1 MRIVLSLVVAT
12 LLLSA
17 CSNGTPL
24 LTHEPTEDPTP
35 LPAAVADRSTP
46 TPIATSTPAATSAPA
61 TPPPAPSLIPEP
73 VSEPTATATP
83 EATPDPTAEPT
94 STPVPQPTIPPA
106 PTPAPQPTEVAP
118 PPASTPATASY
129 TSSRA
134 ALPGAAPR
142 TATLPVP
149 SGSYL
154 DGAMVVSLYGFP
166 GVCTMGELGCHSPD
180 RTIGAVQRLADRYDD
195 LNGAQDVI
203 PAIHLIVDVAQPT
216 PRSDGSYLGR
226 MPLERVAEWVELARN
241 HGLLLFLD
249 LQIGWTEP
257 IDSVRRYEQFLD
269 EPFVHIAI
277 DPEFATRPKNA
288 APGEVVGVVNAAQV
302 NLVQR
307 YLAELVRQ
315 HQIPPKLLVVHQFRT
330 SMLINPEQFA
340 SVPEVVLSIDMDGV
354 GKNFIKLDGYWRYAN
369 ASYSET
375 PSFKLFLQRDLPQV
389 LTPEQVLDLEVPP
402 AYVIYQ

>member
-1 MRIVLSLVVAT
+1 MRIALSLVVAT

-24 LTHEPTEDPTP
+24 LIHEPAEDPAP
-35 LPAAVADRSTP
+35 APAAVADLSTP
-46 TPIATSTPAATSAPA
+46 TPLPTPSTTPTAPPA
-61 TPPPAPSLIPEP
+61 TPSATSEP
-73 VSEPTATATP
+73 VSEPTSTATP
-83 EATPDPTAEPT
+83 EATPEPTAAPTATPEPR
-94 STPVPQPTIPPA
+94 PTVPPA

-118 PPASTPATASY
+118 PPASTPGTASY

-134 ALPGAAPR
+134 ALPGATPR

-149 SGSYL
+149 AGSYL
-154 DGAMVVSLYGFP
+154 DGAMIVSLYGYP
-166 GVCTMGELGCHSPD
+166 GVCTMGELGCHSAD
-180 RTIGAVQRLADRYDD
+180 RSIGAVQRLADRYDD

-203 PAIHLIVDVAQPT
+203 PALHLIVDVAQPT

-226 MPLERVAEWVELARN
+226 MSLERVAEWVELARS

-288 APGEVVGVVNAAQV
+288 PPGEVVGVVNAAQV
-302 NLVQR
+302 NEVQR
-307 YLAELVRQ
+307 YLAQLVRR

-330 SMLINPEQFA
+330 SMLINPELFA

-375 PSFKLFLQRDLPQV
+375 PSFKLFLQHDLPQV
-389 LTPEQVLDLEVPP
+389 LTPEQVLDLAVPP
-402 AYVIYQ
+402 SYVIYQ

>member
-1 MRIVLSLVVAT
+1 MRFVLSLVAAT

-24 LTHEPTEDPTP
+24 LSYEPSPEATSGPDFVSGAVTPEPTNTPT
-35 LPAAVADRSTP
+35 STP
-46 TPIATSTPAATSAPA
+46 TAEPTVVTPTPTVEATPTTTSEPSPSPTPTPTPNPTPAPTAVATSTPA
-61 TPPPAPSLIPEP
+61 
-73 VSEPTATATP
+73 
-83 EATPDPTAEPT
+83 
-94 STPVPQPTIPPA
+94 PA
-106 PTPAPQPTEVAP
+106 PTVVAA

-134 ALPGAAPR
+134 ALAGAAPR
-142 TATLPVP
+142 VEMLPVP
-149 SGSYL
+149 AGSYL
-154 DGAMVVSLYGFP
+154 DDAMIVSLYGFP
-166 GVCTMGELGCHSPD
+166 GICTMGELGCHSND
-180 RTIGAVQRLADRYDD
+180 RAIGAVQRLADRYDA
-195 LNGAQDVI
+195 LNGGQDVI
-203 PAIHLIVDVAQPT
+203 PALHLIVDVAQPT

-226 MPLERVAEWVELARN
+226 MSLERVAEYVELARR

-257 IDSVRRYEQFLD
+257 VASVRRYEQFLD

-277 DPEFATRPKNA
+277 DPEFATRSKNA
-288 APGEVVGVVNAAQV
+288 APGEVVGVVTAGQV
-302 NLVQR
+302 NEVQR
-307 YLAELVRQ
+307 YLAGFVRE
-315 HQIPPKLLVVHQFRT
+315 HDIPQKLLIVHQFRT
-330 SMLINPEQFA
+330 SMLIDPENFA
-340 SVPEVVLSIDMDGV
+340 SVPEVTLSIDMDGV

-389 LTPEQVLDLEVPP
+389 LTPEEVLALAVPP

>member
-1 MRIVLSLVVAT
+1 MRIALSLVVAT

-24 LTHEPTEDPTP
+24 LTHEPTQDPTP
-35 LPAAVADRSTP
+35 APAAVADRSTP
-46 TPIATSTPAATSAPA
+46 TPHATATAEPTVAPA
-61 TPPPAPSLIPEP
+61 TPLATASPTQEP
-73 VSEPTATATP
+73 VSEPTSTATP
-83 EATPDPTAEPT
+83 EATPDPTAAPT
-94 STPVPQPTIPPA
+94 ATPTPQPTAPPA

-134 ALPGAAPR
+134 GLPGASPR
-142 TATLPVP
+142 TVTLPVP
-149 SGSYL
+149 AGSYL
-154 DGAMVVSLYGFP
+154 DGAMVVSLYGYP

-180 RTIGAVQRLADRYDD
+180 RSIGAVQRLADRYDD
-195 LNGAQDVI
+195 LNGAQNVI

-216 PRSDGSYLGR
+216 PRADGSYLGR
-226 MPLERVAEWVELARN
+226 MSLERVAEWVELARN

-277 DPEFATRPKNA
+277 DPEFATRSKNA
-288 APGEVVGVVNAAQV
+288 APGEVVGVVTASQV
-302 NLVQR
+302 NAVQR
-307 YLAELVRQ
+307 YLAGLVRE
-315 HQIPPKLLVVHQFRT
+315 HQIPPKLFVVHQFRT

-340 SVPEVVLSIDMDGV
+340 SVSEVVLSIDMDGV

-369 ASYSET
+369 ADYSET

-389 LTPEQVLDLEVPP
+389 LTPEQVLDLAVPP
-402 AYVIYQ
+402 SYVIYQ